1 MESLALQVRGPT
13 DSAGAGQ
20 REAQAVLL
28 LSSVWQGE
36 WDIGIGGTEHKSM
49 CRRIK
54 VGKCSLCGK
63 KDNILVA
70 RVGLGRKQEV
80 PEGLEECCK
89 MQPGEW

>member
-1 MESLALQVRGPT
+1 
-13 DSAGAGQ
+13 
-20 REAQAVLL
+20 
-28 LSSVWQGE
+28 
-36 WDIGIGGTEHKSM
+36 M
-49 CRRIK
+49 CRRMK

-63 KDNILVA
+63 KDNVLVA